1 MPTPPIF
8 SRVAVNDPNLERA
21 VLNALL
27 NDHSLAVD
35 EALQLLTEKCFYQP
49 LHLTIYHAIMHLYS
63 QGTGLSLLS
72 LSDHLIG
79 TMPPDRVNELLF
91 QLTQIDMEQ
100 LNAMGL
106 LTMTR
111 RLVEYSQRRTL
122 LLVADTLYQ
131 LATDMTRPF
140 EEGMAEVQRLI
151 DQTMTGPADSYVT
164 LHQRIDEEL
173 QIVEDNLS
181 DATRHTGLL
190 TGLPDIDQRGGLP
203 DDGLTIL
210 VAKSGHGKTSFADYL
225 ALHAMKEGRH
235 VAFYSMEMS
244 QHKVTARMLAM
255 ESQVNAMAI
264 QRFRLCDA
272 DYQRVHQAADRLKQ
286 AHANA
291 FWFDN
296 RRCRSI
302 DQIVMSARALNK
314 SQGLDMIVVDFLQ
327 MMRSAEKQNPE
338 NVNKLMADIARQL
351 HDIALELHIAVI
363 ALSQVNRTVQVA
375 SMAAIRDSGEI
386 AEAADMVLVLRRPYV
401 DQQPYNA
408 PHANIDTRHTMQ
420 VACEKSRDGER
431 FEFFVG
437 FDEQYTRVYAIDQQ
451 HLPQEGY
458 TPTGPATPSEPSLFG
473 I

>member
-1 MPTPPIF
+1 MLSSLP
-8 SRVAVNDPNLERA
+8 VNDPILERA

-27 NDHSLAVD
+27 NDPTTAVD
-35 EALQLLTEKCFYQP
+35 DAMQHLTDECFYQP
-49 LHLTIYHAIMHLYS
+49 MHATLFRAIRQLYS
-63 QGTGLSLLS
+63 QGSGLSLLAV
-72 LSDHLIG
+72 SDYLIN
-79 TMPPDRVNELLF
+79 TTTPDRVSEMLF
-91 QLTQIDMEQ
+91 QLTTIDDER
-100 LNAMGL
+100 LNALGL
-106 LTMTR
+106 HFMTR
-111 RLVEYSQRRTL
+111 RLVEYRKRRTL
-122 LLVADTLYQ
+122 MLVARSLYQ

-140 EEGMAEVQRLI
+140 EEGMAEVQRQI
-151 DQTMTGPADSYVT
+151 DDTMIGHTDSFAT
-164 LHQRIDEEL
+164 LHTRIDEQL

-437 FDEQYTRVYAIDQQ
+437 FDEQYTRVYPIDQL